1 MPDGSATSPSRRKRS
16 ATCCRAQGN
25 LPDALAAYK
34 ASLAIRE
41 RLAKAD
47 PGNAGWQRDV
57 AVSNERLGDIYSR
70 QENTMEARQ
79 AFECAL
85 GAYEALI
92 TRNPGDVPSKLF
104 SVIPR
109 WRLSRLDPENARRHL
124 EAALAILKPLAAAN
138 RLDANRLTWIG
149 QMENELSEL

>member
-1 MPDGSATSPSRRKRS
+1 MLGPGRLADGA
-16 ATCCRAQGN
+16 AEGA

-34 ASLAIRE
+34 ASLAE

-57 AVSNERLGDIYSR
+57 ATSNERLGDIYAR
-70 QENTMEARQ
+70 QENAGEARQ
-79 AFECAL
+79 AFERAL

-92 TRNPGDVPSKLF
+92 ARNPGDVPSKVY
-104 SVIPR
+104 SVVPR
-109 WRLSRLDPENARRHL
+109 WRLAGLDPANARRHL

-149 QMENELSEL
+149 RMEKELSEL